1 MKKSLI
7 GILIFTLICV
17 LSISV
22 FAADT
27 AFTDDKGHWAQGDI
41 EGLRKDNIASGY
53 EDNTFRPDEH
63 ISRAEFVAMIVK
75 ACNPSAKA
83 DISKYT
89 DIPADAWYYDY
100 FAKAVAMGIVQGYSD
115 TTMQPEATIS
125 RQEAMVV
132 LARLLKLDP
141 VAPSGDT
148 FIDEKEVAGWAAE
161 YVQALVSAGYVN
173 GYEDGSVRPA
183 NLLTR
188 AECAKLIHKGVNKL
202 REIGVISGDIVSGD
216 VLSGDQVK
224 EETKPSRSSGGS
236 SSSSSRNDKVAE
248 IIFTETEDAYTI
260 TASGD
265 KASNNNTLIVT
276 VVALDGTETTVSK
289 NKLSSAGYANDL
301 AAVAESDALNAEK
314 LVKTLVSSEKYY
326 NNGLARKWGS
336 AVALKLTSAEL
347 AAGQPVKDSIPEVY
361 EAIAG
366 VHGEGTAEYIK
377 GLAAEQATVAFTA
390 AEYDDV
396 ISTLASL

>member
-1 MKKSLI
+1 MKKTLL
-7 GILIFTLICV
+7 GILIFTLICA
-17 LSISV
+17 LSINV
-22 FAADT
+22 FAADAT
-27 AFTDDKGHWAQGDI
+27 YTDDNGHWAEEAI
-41 EGLRKDNIASGY
+41 ENLTKEEIVTGYSDNSFKP
-53 EDNTFRPDEH
+53 EDEIT
-63 ISRAEFVAMIVK
+63 RAEYITMLVRMFK
-75 ACNPSAKA
+75 PTKLA
-83 DISKYT
+83 DISSYT
-89 DIPADAWYYDY
+89 DVAQDAWY
-100 FAKAVAMGIVQGYSD
+100 FESIAKAVGMGVVQGD
-115 TTMQPEATIS
+115 NATTMRPESNIT
-125 RQEAMVV
+125 RQEAM
-132 LARLLKLDP
+132 LILFRLLKFEGSKNELTFTDAAD
-141 VAPSGDT
+141 VASWA
-148 FIDEKEVAGWAAE
+148 KEGIAAL
-161 YVQALVSAGYVN
+161 ADAKFVN
-173 GYEDGSVRPA
+173 GYLDGSLKPVK
-183 NLLTR
+183 NTTR
-188 AECAKLIHKGVNKL
+188 AEAAELLNKALATAKALGQ
-202 REIGVISGDIVSGD
+202 VSGD
-216 VLSGDQVK
+216 L
-224 EETKPSRSSGGS
+224 EEIPTKPSGR
-236 SSSSSRNDKVAE
+236 SSSSRNDKVAE

-276 VVALDGTETTVSK
+276 VVALDGTETTVLK

-326 NNGLARKWGS
+326 NNGLAKKWGS